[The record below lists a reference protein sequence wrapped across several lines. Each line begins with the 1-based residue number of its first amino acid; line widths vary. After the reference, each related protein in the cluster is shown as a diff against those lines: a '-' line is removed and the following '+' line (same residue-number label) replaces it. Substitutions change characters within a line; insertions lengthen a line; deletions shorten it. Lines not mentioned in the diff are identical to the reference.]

1 MKLIEQNPYRI
12 LGLPVSAT
20 DKAIIQRIDE
30 LKLYS
35 KMGKEIKFDS
45 DNYLASKINR
55 DIESIDSA
63 RQKLDQSN
71 NKLFYSMFWFWNTT
85 SNVTDRMAFQELSE
99 GHTEKAIEFWLKD
112 TDKNISNT
120 NYSSFK
126 NLSLMYMYQSTE
138 SDKFKKDIFLNGLSL
153 SCEFIKYSEGVTN
166 FANAVLNNRI
176 NFDINDSIVDCVD
189 QIIQFV
195 GPHIAKRK
203 SQFKITNKELFT
215 TISPISTVIDINNKF
230 IGKHKQR
237 IQTLVEESKKKRED
251 SPTTANKTGL
261 KLFKDSKESLDE
273 MKAILSKTDLE
284 FQLVNDTLAEEIL
297 QCSIDYFN
305 HYRETSTDPSKDAMK
320 LLNCAKD
327 LAVGKKL
334 KDRIDNSYPI
344 IKEFSESKEERDKI
358 RPVKENIDK
367 VSSHLDNFA
376 NKAAQYNYIKPED
389 IGLFLRRTRAEL
401 NKIKKHTGVKND
413 IFSVISNNVAVAG
426 LNAINTYV
434 SVMFT
439 AAGDASRFLGER
451 IRNEIEP
458 LYDIIGTIDM
468 TQSNRKGYEDSC
480 KQIGFYPSTPT
491 GNGRSKPRLVGPKK
505 TGSNGGGGNGCYIAT
520 MAYGDYNAPEVLV
533 LRNFR
538 DDILLKSSFGKLF
551 VRSYYRYSPYF
562 VEKLKTKKR
571 INCLIRGLLNIIV
584 RKLK

>member
-1 MKLIEQNPYRI
+1 
-12 LGLPVSAT
+12 
-20 DKAIIQRIDE
+20 
-30 LKLYS
+30 
-35 KMGKEIKFDS
+35 MGKEIKFDS

-71 NKLFYSMFWFWNTT
+71 NKLFYSMFWFWDST

-176 NFDINDSIVDCVD
+176 NFNINDSIVDYVD

-203 SQFKITNKELFT
+203 SQLKITNKELFT
-215 TISPISTVIDINNKF
+215 TLSPISTVIDINNKF

-261 KLFKDSKESLDE
+261 KLFKDSKESLE
-273 MKAILSKTDLE
+273 QMKAILSKTDLE

-305 HYRETSTDPSKDAMK
+305 HFRETSTDPSDDAMK
-320 LLNCAKD
+320 LLNCAKG
-327 LAVGKKL
+327 LAVGEKL
-334 KDRIDNSYPI
+334 KDRIDASYPI
-344 IKEFSESKEERDKI
+344 IKEFSANKGERDEI
-358 RPVKENIDK
+358 RPVKGSFDK
-367 VSSHLDNFA
+367 VDTYLNDFGNE
-376 NKAAQYNYIKPED
+376 AAQFTFIAPAD
-389 IGLFLRRTRAEL
+389 IGSFIRRSRTEL
-401 NKIKKHTGVKND
+401 NKIKKHTGAKNEL
-413 IFSVISNNVAVAG
+413 FSLVSNNVAVAA
-426 LNAINTYV
+426 LTAINTYV
-434 SVMFT
+434 SVQFT
-439 AAGDASRFLGER
+439 AAEENTGSVSPYLAET
-451 IRNEIEP
+451 IRNAIMP
-458 LYDIIGTIDM
+458 LYDIIGTIHM
-468 TQSNRKGYEDSC
+468 SLSNRKIYADTC
-480 KQIGFYPSTPT
+480 KQIGGYPTNPT
-491 GNGRSKPRLVGPKK
+491 GDSRSRTSKPRS
-505 TGSNGGGGNGCYIAT
+505 TGTTGGSSSGDGCYIAT
-520 MAYGDYNAPEVLV
+520 MTYGDYNAPEVLV

-538 DDILLKSSFGKLF
+538 DDILLESSFGKLF

-562 VEKLKTKKR
+562 VEKLKNKKR
-571 INCLIRGLLNIIV
+571 INCLIRGVLNIIV
-584 RKLK
+584 RILK